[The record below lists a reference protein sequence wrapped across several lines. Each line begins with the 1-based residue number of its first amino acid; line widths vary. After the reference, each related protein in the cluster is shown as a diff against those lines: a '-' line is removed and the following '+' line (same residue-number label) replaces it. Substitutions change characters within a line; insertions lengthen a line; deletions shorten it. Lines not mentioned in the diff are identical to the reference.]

1 MNLPTLRRY
10 PGTRSFEDT
19 PEDRRLFTGRDAE
32 IREVCQ
38 RIASHRVIVLYA
50 PSGTGKSSLLRAGVF
65 PELRALGYLPLEVRF
80 NTDEAKP
87 LLQQLVGEV
96 DRECA
101 RESQQ
106 ADVVEAPAA
115 PESFLHYFQ
124 ETEFWGADGPMA
136 PVLVL
141 DQFEEIFYLHTAPRR
156 HELFRELAHLIRG
169 DSGSPPAAGSAATA
183 AERLRLVISL
193 REEVIGQ
200 LAALGSSIPGL
211 MEHAYRL
218 PPLRDE
224 TAKLAITIPAG
235 RELDDRYTPPFAC
248 DPDAVNSLIA
258 WLAERSGVAAYED
271 LSGKVSLSVE
281 SFVLQVFCEHIED
294 AVIRQRA
301 AGAAEAGF
309 TGSMLYRPEAK
320 EAVLRRFYY
329 KKLLQ
334 FLNTRRGGEP
344 VEEPLPERV
353 VELFSE
359 SGEGESGRRQR
370 RGLVRTALQMGEFGR
385 FSGLLWFTRRGRAV
399 LGLLECDLLTSDGR
413 RQPRDRREISRSRR
427 LSDADIAQLERLRL
441 VRTEPHGGTSL
452 LNLTHDQ
459 LAAAIHRYSIRR
471 YARKVFTTYAALA
484 ALVLVIFASR
494 WWIQQERDAKER
506 AEQAAA
512 AARTA
517 EELAKQNESAQR
529 KLAEEQKQRAELEEK
544 QNQKLA
550 ADAME
555 LQKKRREASRLAR
568 EQAAHANTL
577 QEAVASLAIA
587 VKADPTDDEAFVRLM
602 GRLLRMG
609 TLLPDK
615 FWQVPAKA
623 RARVVAADPGGRHF
637 ALLSEVPAD
646 QIEVVDAARPWERGA
661 ILPLYSDL
669 KHARFA
675 LGRNGQLLAAFVPP
689 RRYPNEPAQ
698 EQYYKQSGPRN
709 AAGSTGPST
718 LWIMQAGEAKGERKS
733 IDGLPPE
740 VVDMQFSPRG
750 KWLALYEKSDRIHL
764 VNLDTGARLTPPAAR
779 GEPRRSA
786 GSGFFA
792 FAFHPADSTLAVIP
806 VSKSCLLYDA
816 ATGALVPAEAGISTG
831 AAFSPDGFWLACSGM
846 GGAKVKGLDDW
857 SSNLKTRLAERSW
870 TELAPPPHPH
880 TARAF
885 TRTAAFSPDSSLMLV
900 PQTSAF
906 PGAYNPDGSAAQYYL
921 VTDWQLF
928 SRPFAPESPSTPVQT
943 AANPPRRP
951 LRYSDPDPIRAYVD
965 QLAVQNSA
973 TDQLDNTGRWLLE
986 VASATGSSTLRDL
999 TQALGT
1005 DQFRLARADSMKTLA
1020 AGGEPATAGPA
1031 RTRWTTFLTP
1041 EGAEGLPP
1049 VIRRITSDGEF
1060 SEWAPRPVKRLR
1072 PQWLS
1077 CGGPDRMASLP
1088 PEGENALI
1096 LHLESDGIRVRP
1108 LPLRSGVPAEKSVK
1122 LPAEWQPVS
1131 LSADR
1136 WLLAVLSA
1144 EEGGRDLEQVGVWDM
1159 ETGSR
1164 TALFAAPE
1172 GFGIPAD
1179 DDDLRGGIGADGSS
1193 LACTFE
1199 NEDSLELM
1207 VYTLPLGSAQT
1218 PPPWRPAGRG
1228 PFSTA
1233 HGLLLQRENP
1243 EQDTGALRVQPLFD
1257 AGTPPVELL
1266 DAAEVSG
1273 PVACGLHDEGR
1284 RLTLTLDAG
1293 RNLVM
1298 HAFRRTAGGWEREG
1312 TRTLEGC
1319 DQFELA
1325 ALSDD
1330 GQWLAV
1336 LDRAEIVAWHLEAAR
1351 AVMLPRLPWSHAS
1364 SGGAGE
1370 DPRITSLRFVPGSSV
1385 LALQFEP
1392 GRIALSDLAPWS
1404 FETRSEERVA
1414 FAELA
1419 SFLAAPDTLFA
1430 VMRSSA
1436 APQANAPQPV
1446 AGFVSPAE
1454 FLWNRYPQEDKSLRK
1469 VVAWL
1474 LDREGSTGP
1483 HPFSAPGES
1492 LEAWRLACR
1501 DTGGIAALRDALELN
1516 PADPEALALY
1526 ASALTN
1532 SPRAAIDYGA
1542 IMAAFHYAK
1551 GNATAAAAD
1560 RIRSLETEA
1569 MRKLATVM
1577 LDEKEPARADTALQ
1591 AAGLTDA
1598 ALQERI
1604 RQAREAAD
1612 RALPRPEA
1620 GAMAE

>member
-80 NTDEAKP
+80 STDESKP
-87 LLQQLVGEV
+87 LLRQLAGEV
-96 DRECA
+96 ERECA

-106 ADVVEAPAA
+106 ADVVDAPTA
-115 PESFLHYFQ
+115 PESFLQYFL

-169 DSGSPPAAGSAATA
+169 DSESPPAAGSAATA

-248 DPDAVNSLIA
+248 DPDAVTSLIA

-294 AVIRQRA
+294 AVIRQRS

-309 TGSMLYRPEAK
+309 TGAMLHRPEAK

-359 SGEGESGRRQR
+359 SGENESGRRQR
-370 RGLVRTALQMGEFGR
+370 RGLVKTALQMGEFGR

-471 YARKVFTTYAALA
+471 SARKVFTTYAALA

-506 AEQAAA
+506 AEHAAA
-512 AARTA
+512 Q
-517 EELAKQNESAQR
+517 AKQNESAQR
-529 KLAEEQKQRAELEEK
+529 ILAEEQKQRAELEEQ
-544 QNQKLA
+544 QNQRLEA
-550 ADAME
+550 AAKE

-568 EQAAHANTL
+568 EQATHANTL

-609 TLLPDK
+609 TVLPDK

-623 RARVVAADPGGRHF
+623 RARVVAADPDGRHF

-698 EQYYKQSGPRN
+698 EQYFKQSGPRN
-709 AAGSTGPST
+709 TAGSAGPST

-740 VVDMQFSPRG
+740 VVAMQFSPRG
-750 KWLALYEKSDRIHL
+750 KWLALSEKSDSIHL
-764 VNLDTGARLTPPAAR
+764 VNLDSGERLVPPAAR
-779 GEPRRSA
+779 GEPRRSV

-792 FAFHPADSTLAVIP
+792 FAFHPADSTLAVIS
-806 VSKSCLLYDA
+806 VSKNCLLHDA
-816 ATGALVPAEAGISTG
+816 ATGDLVPAEAGISTG

-846 GGAKVKGLDDW
+846 GGAKVKRLDDW
-857 SSNLKTRLAERSW
+857 SSNLKTRLTEKTW

-885 TRTAAFSPDSSLMLV
+885 TRTATFSADSSVMLV

-951 LRYSDPDPIRAYVD
+951 LRYSVPDPIRAYVD

-973 TDQLDNTGRWLLE
+973 TGQLDNTGRWLLE
-986 VASATGSSTLRDL
+986 VVSATGSSTLRDL

-1005 DQFRLARADSMKTLA
+1005 DQFPLARADSMKTLA
-1020 AGGEPATAGPA
+1020 AGGESVTAGPA

-1049 VIRRITSDGEF
+1049 VIRRVTSDGEF

-1072 PQWLS
+1072 PHWLS
-1077 CGGPDRMASLP
+1077 CGGPDRMASLL
-1088 PEGENALI
+1088 PEGDNALI
-1096 LHLESDGIRVRP
+1096 LHLESDGIRVRS

-1131 LSADR
+1131 LSAER
-1136 WLLAVLSA
+1136 WLIAVLSA
-1144 EEGGRDLEQVGVWDM
+1144 EEGERDLEQVGVWDM
-1159 ETGSR
+1159 ETGGR

-1179 DDDLRGGIGADGSS
+1179 EDDLRGGISADGSS

-1199 NEDSLELM
+1199 NEDSLELA
-1207 VYTLPLGSAQT
+1207 VHTISLQSGAT
-1218 PPPWRPAGRG
+1218 PPPWQSAGRG
-1228 PFSTA
+1228 YFHA
-1233 HGLLLQRENP
+1233 AQEWLFQRENP
-1243 EQDTGALRVQPLFD
+1243 EEDTGGIVVRPLFGPG
-1257 AGTPPVELL
+1257 APISLL
-1266 DAAEVSG
+1266 KADEVSG
-1273 PVACGLHDEGR
+1273 LVAFEFHDKGR
-1284 RLTLTLDAG
+1284 RLSVILDAG
-1293 RNLVM
+1293 KNLAV
-1298 HAFRRTAGGWEREG
+1298 HTFQRHGASWEREG

-1336 LDRAEIVAWHLEAAR
+1336 LDRAEIVAWRLEAGR

-1364 SGGAGE
+1364 SGGVAE
-1370 DPRITSLRFVPGSSV
+1370 DPRISSLRFVPGSSV
-1385 LALQFEP
+1385 LALQFAS

-1404 FETRSEERVA
+1404 FDTRSEERVA

-1430 VMRSSA
+1430 AMRASA
-1436 APQANAPQPV
+1436 APQANAPQQV
-1446 AGFVSPAE
+1446 AGFLSPAE
-1454 FLWNRYPQEDKSLRK
+1454 FLWNRYPREDKPLAK

-1474 LDREGSTGP
+1474 LDREGFTGP

-1492 LEAWRLACR
+1492 LETWRLACR

-1526 ASALTN
+1526 GAALTN

-1542 IMAAFHYAK
+1542 IMAAFHYAQR
-1551 GNATAAAAD
+1551 NANAAAAD

-1569 MRKLATVM
+1569 MRKLAAVM
-1577 LDEKEPARADTALQ
+1577 LEEKEPARADAALK
-1591 AAGLTDA
+1591 AAGVTDA
-1598 ALQERI
+1598 ALQDRI
-1604 RQAREAAD
+1604 RQAREEAE
-1612 RALPRPEA
+1612 RGLPTPEA